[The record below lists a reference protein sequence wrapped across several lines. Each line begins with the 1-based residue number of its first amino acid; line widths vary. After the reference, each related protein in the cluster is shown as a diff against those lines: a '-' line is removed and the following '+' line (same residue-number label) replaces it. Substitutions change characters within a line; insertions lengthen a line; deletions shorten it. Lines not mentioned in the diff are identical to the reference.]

1 MELVG
6 AILPVKNMTLT
17 DQPAD
22 RKTAAGGRGRPLFRS
37 RREFLTLIAIIAA
50 LGFLYVWQVLQ
61 PPPKPI
67 YICDVQG
74 KLDPKNVELCKYA
87 Q

>member
-1 MELVG
+1 MQ
-6 AILPVKNMTLT
+6 KQMTFI
-17 DQPAD
+17 DQPAV
-22 RKTAAGGRGRPLFRS
+22 RKTGPGRSGRPLFRS
-37 RREFLTLIAIIAA
+37 RREFLTVIAIIAA

-67 YICDVQG
+67 YPCDVQG
-74 KLDPKNVELCKYA
+74 ANDPKNVELCKYA

>member
-1 MELVG
+1 
-6 AILPVKNMTLT
+6 MTLT
-17 DQPAD
+17 DQPAV
-22 RKTAAGGRGRPLFRS
+22 RKTGPGRSGRPLFRS

-67 YICDVQG
+67 YPCDVQG
-74 KLDPKNVELCKYA
+74 ANDPKNVELCKYA

>member
-1 MELVG
+1 
-6 AILPVKNMTLT
+6 MTLT
-17 DQPAD
+17 DLPTD
-22 RKTAAGGRGRPLFRS
+22 RKTAAGRSGRPLFRS

-67 YICDVQG
+67 YECDVLGQIN
-74 KLDPKNVELCKYA
+74 PINVELCKYA

>member
-1 MELVG
+1 
-6 AILPVKNMTLT
+6 MTST
-17 DQPAD
+17 DQSAD

-37 RREFLTLIAIIAA
+37 RSEFLTLIAIIAA

-67 YICDVQG
+67 YPCDVQG
-74 KLDPKNVELCKYA
+74 SVDPKNVELCKYA

>member
-1 MELVG
+1 MEPVG

-22 RKTAAGGRGRPLFRS
+22 RKTAAGRSGRPLFRS
-37 RREFLTLIAIIAA
+37 RGEFLTLISIIAA

-67 YICDVQG
+67 YDCHVQ
-74 KLDPKNVELCKYA
+74 KDVELCKYA

>member
-22 RKTAAGGRGRPLFRS
+22 RKTAVGGRGRPLFRS

-67 YICDVQG
+67 YVCDVNG
-74 KLDPKNVELCKYA
+74 SIDPKNVELCKYA

>member
-1 MELVG
+1 
-6 AILPVKNMTLT
+6 MTLT
-17 DQPAD
+17 DQPAV
-22 RKTAAGGRGRPLFRS
+22 RKPTPGRSGRPLFRS

-74 KLDPKNVELCKYA
+74 NIDPKNVELCKYA